1 MRAGGR
7 LESLSGGRSSQG
19 LTGSGIARRDQL
31 QKESSSASDYDY
43 GDCGIFTA
51 VPCDLPFQTLSVGCL
66 YSIMG
71 GALLQPP
78 HFYLRSQ
85 GSISSLVVAVCLLA
99 PFTVGA
105 SLMVESHAH
114 RLRWHL
120 PDARC
125 LLLMRSLL

>member
-1 MRAGGR
+1 MRQTMITVIAEYSPPCR
-7 LESLSGGRSSQG
+7 VISPKCRVPL
-19 LTGSGIARRDQL
+19 LTH
-31 QKESSSASDYDY
+31 
-43 GDCGIFTA
+43 
-51 VPCDLPFQTLSVGCL
+51 
-66 YSIMG
+66 G
-71 GALLQPP
+71 GASLQPP

-99 PFTVGA
+99 PFTAGA

-120 PDARC
+120 LDARC